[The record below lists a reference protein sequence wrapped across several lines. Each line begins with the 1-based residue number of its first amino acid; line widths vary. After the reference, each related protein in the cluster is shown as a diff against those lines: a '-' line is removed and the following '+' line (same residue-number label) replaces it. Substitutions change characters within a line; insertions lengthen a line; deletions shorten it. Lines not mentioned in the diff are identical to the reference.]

1 MFSLIISTL
10 LAMILQDKVK
20 YISEF
25 NKSIQYLENL
35 GFENIKADIE
45 GYETP
50 KSYKKKDSNI
60 SFTPDIMAE
69 KVGTTHI
76 FDLSLKSEEP
86 RLLKSKWLF
95 LKSLSQLKSYR
106 FSLITTRGH
115 IKFSQDAIDELN
127 LNTERLIKI

>member
-1 MFSLIISTL
+1 
-10 LAMILQDKVK
+10 MILQDKVK
-20 YISEF
+20 YVSEF

-35 GFENIKADIE
+35 GFENIKADID

>member
-1 MFSLIISTL
+1 ML
-10 LAMILQDKVK
+10 LQDKGK
-20 YISEF
+20 YSSEL
-25 NKSIQYLENL
+25 NQSIQYLKNL
-35 GFENIKADIE
+35 GFENIKADID

-60 SFTPDIMAE
+60 SFAPDIVAE
-69 KVGTTHI
+69 KVGAMHI

-95 LKSLSQLKSYR
+95 LESLSQLKSYR

-115 IKFSQDAIDELN
+115 LKFSQETIEELN

>member
-1 MFSLIISTL
+1 
-10 LAMILQDKVK
+10 MILQDKVK
-20 YISEF
+20 YVSEF

-35 GFENIKADIE
+35 GYENIQADID

-60 SFTPDIMAE
+60 SFTPDIVAE

-115 IKFSQDAIDELN
+115 IKFSQEAIDELN

>member
-1 MFSLIISTL
+1 
-10 LAMILQDKVK
+10 MILQDKVK